1 MPIKLIITADDCG
14 LSQGINNSTGALYE
28 KGMLSS
34 ASMMM
39 NYPNVYDAVDYFKS
53 IHGIETGVHLNL
65 TEGEPLSKAALRS
78 DLVRASGRFRN
89 KFLLYAQSVFLPTN
103 VQTAMEIEFRAQIE
117 RFIELSG
124 HAPAHL
130 TTHMHFHVF
139 PAVRD
144 IVYRLATEYG
154 VQWVRNHDFRTS
166 LVPMHPL
173 LNKTPKNG
181 KTPRSFFVPDYIAVV
196 KAYLD
201 LPHTLLQNDLLK
213 LDGTVELVV
222 HPSVAEDSYFPRDAT
237 YSPLERNRET
247 LYLENLMQLLEPYF
261 GSEIEVVNSADLLQH
276 A

>member
-14 LSQGINNSTGALYE
+14 LSQGINDSTGALFD
-28 KGMLSS
+28 KGIMSS
-34 ASMMM
+34 ASIMM
-39 NYPNVYDAVDYFKS
+39 NYPNVYDAFDYFSS
-53 IHGIETGVHLNL
+53 IDGIETGVHLNL
-65 TEGEPLSKAALRS
+65 TEGEPLSQAALRS

-89 KFLLYAQSVFLPTN
+89 KFSLYAQSVFLPTN
-103 VQTAMEIEFRAQIE
+103 IQTAMEIEFRAQIE
-117 RFIELSG
+117 KYIELSG

-154 VQWVRNHDFRTS
+154 VQWVRNHDFRAS

-173 LNKTPKNG
+173 LHKMPKNG
-181 KTPRSFFVPDYIAVV
+181 KKPRSFFVPDYIAVV

-201 LPHTLLQNDLLK
+201 LPYTLMQNDLLK

-222 HPSVAEDSYFPRDAT
+222 HPSLPKDDQFPHDAI
-237 YSPLERNRET
+237 YSPAERNRET
-247 LYLENLMQLLEPYF
+247 VYLEKLMRLLEPYL
-261 GSEIEVVNSADLLQH
+261 GNQIEVVNTVSLLHH